1 MARGAASEHPSQT
14 QGVQSPLFWPPVS
27 SLADNS
33 MSRGFRQMVSGDPH
47 GRPGWV
53 RALEDGADAGM
64 FGPGSAPW
72 VVHGSL
78 TTLVGGVRAL
88 LLQALHPAALAGV
101 REHSRYREDPM
112 GRLAG
117 TTRWLVTVTFGD
129 LAAVDA
135 ESARVRRMHQRVH
148 GGTPDTPPGIYSASD
163 PHLLRW
169 VHLAFTDS
177 FLVTHQEF
185 GGSIPGGADA
195 YVRQWARAAEPLG
208 LPDPPRSVAEL
219 SAQLRSFEAE
229 LAAGPQA
236 REVVRFLL
244 NPPLPLPARPAYA
257 VLAAAAVSTLD
268 PLHRRMLGLPW
279 VPRFAAQVATRG
291 LLGGMGVLLG
301 RTSPSEQAA
310 RARLARLGG
319 APAPPVAAG

>member
-1 MARGAASEHPSQT
+1 
-14 QGVQSPLFWPPVS
+14 
-27 SLADNS
+27 
-33 MSRGFRQMVSGDPH
+33 MVSGDPH

-53 RALEDGADAGM
+53 RALQDGDDEGM

-101 REHSRYREDPM
+101 REHSRYHEDPM

-148 GGTPDTPPGIYSASD
+148 GSTPGTPGGTYSASD

-185 GGSIPGGADA
+185 GGPIPGGADA
-195 YVRQWARAAEPLG
+195 YVGQWARAALPLG
-208 LPDPPRSVAEL
+208 LPDPPRTAAEL
-219 SAQLRSFEAE
+219 SAQLRSFDGE
-229 LAAGPQA
+229 LVAGPDA

-244 NPPLPLPARPAYA
+244 NPPLPVPARPAYA

-268 PLHRRMLGLPW
+268 PRHRRMLGLPR
-279 VPRFAAQVATRG
+279 VPRLATRAATRG
-291 LLGGMGVLLG
+291 LLGGMGALLG

-310 RARLARLGG
+310 RARLARLGR
-319 APAPPVAAG
+319 AAVPPAATG